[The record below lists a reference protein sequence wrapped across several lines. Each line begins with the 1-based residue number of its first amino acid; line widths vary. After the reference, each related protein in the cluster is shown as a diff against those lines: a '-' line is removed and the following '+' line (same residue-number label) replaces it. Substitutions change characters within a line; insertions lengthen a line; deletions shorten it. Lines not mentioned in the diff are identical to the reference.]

1 MVETWGRDHRLSG
14 PRALAAR
21 GLPDSRQSGHTH
33 HAPRHMNTTMRSSKE
48 EIATAAVEIID
59 TQAEEITQLR
69 QRQVILW
76 ALVALL
82 LTLQVL

>member
-1 MVETWGRDHRLSG
+1 
-14 PRALAAR
+14 
-21 GLPDSRQSGHTH
+21 
-33 HAPRHMNTTMRSSKE
+33 MNTTMRSSKE

-82 LTLQVL
+82 AILQVL